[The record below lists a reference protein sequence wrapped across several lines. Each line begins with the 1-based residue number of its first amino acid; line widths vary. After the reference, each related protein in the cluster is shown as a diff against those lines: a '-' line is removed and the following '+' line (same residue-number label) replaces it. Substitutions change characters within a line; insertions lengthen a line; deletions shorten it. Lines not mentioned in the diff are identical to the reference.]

1 MPIFAGPSA
10 CGRAAVFRGSRK
22 RNDGRPGG
30 YPVSR
35 RPPNRA
41 KETSMRRRVA
51 VLVVVLGG
59 MVPLQVGAQATGMPS
74 YNAPYRA
81 FQRSE
86 LGAGFSFPDRGGTAC
101 EGRSR

>member
-10 CGRAAVFRGSRK
+10 CGRAALFRGSRK

-41 KETSMRRRVA
+41 KETSMRRHVA
-51 VLVVVLGG
+51 VLVAVLGG
-59 MVPLQVGAQATGMPS
+59 MFALPEGAQPTGMPS

-86 LGAGFSFPDRGGTAC
+86 LGAVFSFHDGVGTAFEC
-101 EGRSR
+101 